1 MNDTPRTDAVF
12 EQARAYR
19 ATSTGFHDMTN
30 HASRLERENNALRS
44 RVESASAIITELLA
58 RTAKC
63 DCRESDD
70 AVAAAMAW
78 LADHK

>member
-1 MNDTPRTDAVF
+1 MNDTPLNDVRERLKKTN
-12 EQARAYR
+12 AR
-19 ATSTGFHDMTN
+19 
-30 HASRLERENNALRS
+30 L
-44 RVESASAIITELLA
+44 ESASAIITELLA
-58 RTAKC
+58 RTAKP

>member
-1 MNDTPRTDAVF
+1 MNDTPRTDAINGPRLMYGEAFAKTVT
-12 EQARAYR
+12 AY
-19 ATSTGFHDMTN
+19 AN
-30 HASRLERENNALRS
+30 QLETQNNALRA

-78 LADHK
+78 LNDHK

>member
-1 MNDTPRTDAVF
+1 MNDTPRTD
-12 EQARAYR
+12 
-19 ATSTGFHDMTN
+19 TCTGYGESGLEVAPAFIM
-30 HASRLERENNALRS
+30 RVIERENNALRA

-63 DCRESDD
+63 DCPESDD

-78 LADHK
+78 LADNTP

>member
-1 MNDTPRTDAVF
+1 MNDTPRTD
-12 EQARAYR
+12 
-19 ATSTGFHDMTN
+19 TCTGFGESGLEIAPAFIM
-30 HASRLERENNALRS
+30 RVIERENNALRAS
-44 RVESASAIITELLA
+44 VESASAIITELLS
-58 RTAKC
+58 RTTKP

>member
-1 MNDTPRTDAVF
+1 MNDT
-12 EQARAYR
+12 EQLRAR
-19 ATSTGFHDMTN
+19 
-30 HASRLERENNALRS
+30 L
-44 RVESASAIITELLA
+44 ESASAIITELLA

-70 AVAAAMAW
+70 AVAAALAW